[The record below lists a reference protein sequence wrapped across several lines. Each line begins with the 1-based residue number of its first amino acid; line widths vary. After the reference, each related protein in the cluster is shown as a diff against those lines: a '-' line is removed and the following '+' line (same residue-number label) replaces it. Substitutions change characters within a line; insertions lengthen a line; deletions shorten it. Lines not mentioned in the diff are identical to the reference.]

1 MQSVV
6 QSTLS
11 VLIALFP
18 IALIA
23 ALLQLSTWRQRAR
36 LAAVSRQIAVTD
48 AIHAVLG
55 AVVSPVVRRRLWR
68 GWQLT
73 IPVPL
78 DRPVTVMQVV
88 QVAYGA
94 FGAAERTRPGRFE
107 IVLTPQ
113 ERPVP
118 RPRYAL
124 VAADAARGES
134 VSWT

>member
-73 IPVPL
+73 IPVRHAP
-78 DRPVTVMQVV
+78 PPTVMQVLPG
-88 QVAYGA
+88 AYGP
-94 FGAAERTRPGRFE
+94 FGP
-107 IVLTPQ
+107 
-113 ERPVP
+113 
-118 RPRYAL
+118 
-124 VAADAARGES
+124 ADP
-134 VSWT
+134 T

>member
-48 AIHAVLG
+48 AIHGALG
-55 AVVSPVVRRRLWR
+55 AVVSPVVRRSFWGGWR
-68 GWQLT
+68 LT

-78 DRPVTVMQVV
+78 DRPEIVTPVV
-88 QVAYGA
+88 EAAYGA
-94 FGAAERTRPGRFE
+94 FSESERTRPGRFE
-107 IVLTPQ
+107 IVLTRQ

-118 RPRYAL
+118 RRAPVL
-124 VAADAARGES
+124 VPARGES

>member
-78 DRPVTVMQVV
+78 DRPATVMQVV

>member
-23 ALLQLSTWRQRAR
+23 ALLQLSTWRQRTR

-78 DRPVTVMQVV
+78 DRPDTVLQGV
-88 QVAYGA
+88 QSAYGA
-94 FGAAERTRPGRFE
+94 FRAAERTRPGRVE
-107 IVLTPQ
+107 LVLTPQ

-118 RPRYAL
+118 RPRHGL
-124 VAADAARGES
+124 VVADLASRQPGS
-134 VSWT
+134 